1 MVNWRSCNSIGAKDA
16 FLEVP
21 IISPMTTCLHYKVSG
36 RVQGVGFRASARAQA
51 LSLGLS
57 GWARNCADGGVEVM
71 ACGLATQLEALHHWL
86 HSGPPQAQV
95 TAVTQS
101 PAPFARLDGF
111 DIR

>member
-1 MVNWRSCNSIGAKDA
+1 
-16 FLEVP
+16 
-21 IISPMTTCLHYKVSG
+21 MTTCLHYKVSG